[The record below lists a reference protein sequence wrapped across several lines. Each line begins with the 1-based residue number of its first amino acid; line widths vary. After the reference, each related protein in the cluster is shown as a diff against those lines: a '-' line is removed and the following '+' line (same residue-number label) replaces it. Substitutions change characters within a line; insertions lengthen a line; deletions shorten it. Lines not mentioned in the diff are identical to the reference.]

1 MYICICRCIY
11 IYYIYIWATPAA
23 KNRIG
28 FLTNGIAK
36 HFRPRKC
43 LAIFVLKPVRMQPKQ
58 KLLQALV
65 GRIAVTWQTCL
76 LPSLGIWD
84 HGIVS
89 PRYGAKLWLF
99 CHILTNCNAQEGSKM
114 VQIKPPTDRCQPD
127 EVARR
132 TIVWRCGNV
141 HRRRQ
146 CFYMSNCLVVHPC
159 QQALTIHSYVIIC
172 LLMCMYIYIY
182 G

>member
-1 MYICICRCIY
+1 MYICICRC
-11 IYYIYIWATPAA
+11 IYIWATPAA

-146 CFYMSNCLVVHPC
+146 CFYMSNWPGGAPLSASAYNPLICHHMSIDV
-159 QQALTIHSYVIIC
+159 YV
-172 LLMCMYIYIY
+172 YIYMVKY
-182 G
+182 SL